1 MEAIIFCGVQ
11 ASGKSTFY
19 KQYFFNSHLRI
30 SLDLLN
36 TRYKESLFIN
46 TALQVQQKVVIDN
59 TNPSRMDRE
68 KYIKIFKDKK
78 YRVIG
83 YYFQS
88 HIDDCIRRNKLR
100 EGKERIVDKGLYAT
114 QKRLEKPEYIEGFDE
129 LYIVEIKGN
138 SYNIKP
144 NKDEI

>member
-46 TALQVQQKVVIDN
+46 MALQVQQKVVIDN

-88 HIDDCIRRNKLR
+88 HIADSIRRNKLR
-100 EGKERIVDKGLYAT
+100 EGKDSR
-114 QKRLEKPEYIEGFDE
+114 
-129 LYIVEIKGN
+129 
-138 SYNIKP
+138 
-144 NKDEI
+144 